1 MEQPFMEYAFF
12 ITVEDGD
19 DLIISFAIPVDEFG
33 DVKSLTLLRTPKYE
47 HILDESERGVRVFF
61 DEFPEIENE
70 LLQQAEIAG
79 DLLTITS
86 NYRAYSLSLA
96 DVDDVE
102 IEQTKRLLEKM
113 NFDHRFQLNIA

>member
-1 MEQPFMEYAFF
+1 MEYASF
-12 ITVEDGD
+12 IIVEDSD

-61 DEFPEIENE
+61 DEFPKLESE

-86 NYRAYSLSLA
+86 NYRAYSLSLE
-96 DVDDVE
+96 DVDDAE
-102 IEQTKRLLEKM
+102 IERTKRLLKKM
-113 NFDHRFQLNIA
+113 NFDRTFQLSIT